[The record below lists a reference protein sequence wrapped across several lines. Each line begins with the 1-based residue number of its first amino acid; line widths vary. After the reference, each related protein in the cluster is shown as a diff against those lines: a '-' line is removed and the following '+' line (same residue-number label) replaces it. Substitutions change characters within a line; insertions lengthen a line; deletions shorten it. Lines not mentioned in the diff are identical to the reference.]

1 MKRALAFALLVG
13 VVAACAST
21 EPMTT
26 REMDRVGTREDER
39 PDTCNA
45 AAHQNLVGRTPAE
58 IDMSMLPANT
68 RTICFGCMATQ
79 DFVPRRLNLQLG
91 RDGKVAS
98 LRCG

>member
-1 MKRALAFALLVG
+1 MKRALLFSLLVG
-13 VVAACAST
+13 VVAACANT

-26 REMDRVGTREDER
+26 REMDRVGTPQDAR
-39 PDTCNA
+39 PDTCGA
-45 AAHQNLVGRTPAE
+45 AEHQNLVGRAPAE
-58 IDMSMLPANT
+58 IDMSVLPANT